1 MINLFA
7 GVGRGAYAHIDLDA
21 VARRGVRFIGISGSS
36 ITDLCRVRDLV
47 ESRQLDTNRAVAA
60 IGGMEGVCEGLHAVA
75 EGHFGGKVVIYP
87 NLNQPLP
94 LTPLPE
100 LASVLPTV
108 AARLSEDGS
117 WTRAAEDELFE
128 VML

>member
-1 MINLFA
+1 MAPAASALEQAVAAAGEGCVINLFA

-75 EGHFGGKVVIYP
+75 EFREHQVV
-87 NLNQPLP
+87 
-94 LTPLPE
+94 
-100 LASVLPTV
+100 
-108 AARLSEDGS
+108 
-117 WTRAAEDELFE
+117 
-128 VML
+128 